1 MYGGS
6 AGAGGSDGGSGGSD
20 GGSEGRPLSQQP
32 VQSQPS
38 LALSAHVFDARKKSQ
53 VCDLHGASQGDDDSS
68 GANVGSSA
76 ASNCLPGAERVLP
89 AQAASF
95 AQVSD
100 RNEAMADDASVTRI
114 RAVALTL
121 AAST

>member
-1 MYGGS
+1 MEGGS
-6 AGAGGSDGGSGGSD
+6 AGAGGNDGGSGGGD
-20 GGSEGRPLSQQP
+20 GGGGGGSSSQQP

-53 VCDLHGASQGDDDSS
+53 VCDLHGASQRDDDSS

-76 ASNCLPGAERVLP
+76 ASNCLPGAEMALP

-95 AQVSD
+95 AQASD
-100 RNEAMADDASVTRI
+100 PNEAMANDASVTRI

>member
-1 MYGGS
+1 MEGGS

-20 GGSEGRPLSQQP
+20 GGGGGGSSSQQP
-32 VQSQPS
+32 LQSQPS

-53 VCDLHGASQGDDDSS
+53 VCDLHGASQGDSS

-76 ASNCLPGAERVLP
+76 ASNCLPCAERVLP

-95 AQVSD
+95 AQASD
-100 RNEAMADDASVTRI
+100 CNEAMAGDASVTRI